1 MMDEQFYELA
11 AQIAAWHEYTFPDA
25 TEESQ
30 ILKLNEEFGKYAD
43 GEFIEELADVFIV
56 AASLSERWGNMMGTF
71 TMKAVVKHAG
81 KDADLMKTF
90 IEYQKEAAK
99 TIPAEFDGETM
110 IDNAVYGLCGEVG
123 ECVDRPKQRP

>member
-1 MMDEQFYELA
+1 MNERFYELA

-30 ILKLNEEFGKYAD
+30 ILKLNEEFGEYAD

-71 TMKAVVKHAG
+71 TMKAVVKHARRD
-81 KDADLMKTF
+81 KDAL
-90 IEYQKEAAK
+90 YQEIRRKMEINCLRK
-99 TIPAEFDGETM
+99 WTKLPDGRHKHVE
-110 IDNAVYGLCGEVG
+110 G
-123 ECVDRPKQRP
+123 K

>member
-1 MMDEQFYELA
+1 MDERFYELA

-30 ILKLNEEFGKYAD
+30 ILKLEEEFGEYL
-43 GEFIEELADVFIV
+43 EELADVFIV

-81 KDADLMKTF
+81 KDADLLMRK
-90 IEYQKEAAK
+90 ICEKMNVNAARNWVK
-99 TIPAEFDGETM
+99 LPDGRYKHVE
-110 IDNAVYGLCGEVG
+110 G
-123 ECVDRPKQRP
+123 K

>member
-1 MMDEQFYELA
+1 MMNERFYELA
-11 AQIAAWHEYTFPDA
+11 AQIAAWHEQTFPDA

-30 ILKLNEEFGKYAD
+30 ILKLNEEFGEYAD

-81 KDADLMKTF
+81 KDADLLMRK
-90 IEYQKEAAK
+90 ICEKMDVNAARVWK
-99 TIPAEFDGETM
+99 KLPDGRYKHVEG
-110 IDNAVYGLCGEVG
+110 I
-123 ECVDRPKQRP
+123 KK

>member
-1 MMDEQFYELA
+1 MNEKFYDLA

-30 ILKLNEEFGKYAD
+30 ILKLNEEFVEYAD

-71 TMKAVVKHAG
+71 TRKAVVKHCG
-81 KDADLMKTF
+81 KDADLLMRK
-90 IEYQKEAAK
+90 ICEKMEVNCARK
-99 TIPAEFDGETM
+99 WVKLPDGRYKHTE
-110 IDNAVYGLCGEVG
+110 G
-123 ECVDRPKQRP
+123 